1 MTDEQVLMFA
11 DAISQMMAIDV
22 FIGVT
27 AGFLFQAVVTALLS
41 KPRRDKELRSDD
53 EAPSHSTD

>member
-11 DAISQMMAIDV
+11 DAISQMMALDV

-27 AGFLFQAVVTALLS
+27 AAFLFQSLLRWFY